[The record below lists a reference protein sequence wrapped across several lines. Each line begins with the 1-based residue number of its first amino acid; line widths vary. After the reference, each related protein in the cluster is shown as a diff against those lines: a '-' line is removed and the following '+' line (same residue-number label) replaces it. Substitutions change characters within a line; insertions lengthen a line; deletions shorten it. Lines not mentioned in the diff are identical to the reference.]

1 MQWIIEHQTTLIAA
15 ASTAVISGSLV
26 GWWIKQKLSFQQ
38 QLLEQQLESERQL
51 HESQTT
57 QLKAS
62 LAEAQQE
69 LDELDDERDKAAFEL
84 KQAHGKVMAAMEKLR
99 YAFTF
104 CMAIDTDGGPREI
117 WSDDEEA

>member
-38 QLLEQQLESERQL
+38 QLLEQQLESDRQL

-57 QLKAS
+57 QLKAL

-69 LDELDDERDKAAFEL
+69 LDELDDIE
-84 KQAHGKVMAAMEKLR
+84 
-99 YAFTF
+99 
-104 CMAIDTDGGPREI
+104 
-117 WSDDEEA
+117 